1 MKQGRKYALNLLL
14 ILVITV
20 FAVWFAVKDNYEE
33 VLRLISNIKWYYLVI
48 IMAWGI
54 VYTLVIDD
62 LPGVRPALP
71 QRLPLSSR
79 RRRRFCRCVLF
90 RYHAKCD
97 RGTVCAGIYH
107 EKTGNQGQ

>member
-33 VLRLISNIKWYYLVI
+33 VLRLICNIKWYYLVI

-54 VYTLVIDD
+54 VYTLVI
-62 LPGVRPALP
+62 GW
-71 QRLPLSSR
+71 
-79 RRRRFCRCVLF
+79 
-90 RYHAKCD
+90 
-97 RGTVCAGIYH
+97 I
-107 EKTGNQGQ
+107 

>member
-48 IMAWGI
+48 IMAW
-54 VYTLVIDD
+54 
-62 LPGVRPALP
+62 
-71 QRLPLSSR
+71 
-79 RRRRFCRCVLF
+79 
-90 RYHAKCD
+90 
-97 RGTVCAGIYH
+97 
-107 EKTGNQGQ
+107 

>member
-54 VYTLVIDD
+54 VYTLVI
-62 LPGVRPALP
+62 GWIYQVFG
-71 QRLPLSSR
+71 R
-79 RRRRFCRCVLF
+79 R
-90 RYHAKCD
+90 YAKCD